1 MISLKNAKVGD
12 YVKFGNY
19 PQTEKGDIQSIEW
32 QVLSREGNKVLV
44 ISRYGLDAKRF
55 DEDSNNWANSEIRKW
70 LNGEFYSKAF
80 TDQEKKSIKSSN
92 LPDVGTSDNLF
103 LLSVKELEKY
113 FANNNERLCKATDY
127 AKNNGAY
134 VWDQNG
140 CSWWWLRSPNPDVS
154 SYVYYVLSDG
164 IFDCYKYVY
173 NDNFLVR
180 PALWINL

>member
-92 LPDVGTSDNLF
+92 
-103 LLSVKELEKY
+103 
-113 FANNNERLCKATDY
+113 
-127 AKNNGAY
+127 
-134 VWDQNG
+134 
-140 CSWWWLRSPNPDVS
+140 
-154 SYVYYVLSDG
+154 
-164 IFDCYKYVY
+164 
-173 NDNFLVR
+173 
-180 PALWINL
+180 

>member
-19 PQTEKGDIQSIEW
+19 PQTEKGDIQPIEW
-32 QVLSREGNKVLV
+32 QVLSREGNKLLV
-44 ISRYGLDAKRF
+44 ISLHGLDSKRF

-80 TDQEKKSIKSSN
+80 TDQEKKSIKYSN
-92 LPDVGTSDNLF
+92 LPDVGTSDNVF

-127 AKNNGAY
+127 AKNNCAY

-140 CSWWWLRSPNPDVS
+140 CSW
-154 SYVYYVLSDG
+154 
-164 IFDCYKYVY
+164 
-173 NDNFLVR
+173 
-180 PALWINL
+180 